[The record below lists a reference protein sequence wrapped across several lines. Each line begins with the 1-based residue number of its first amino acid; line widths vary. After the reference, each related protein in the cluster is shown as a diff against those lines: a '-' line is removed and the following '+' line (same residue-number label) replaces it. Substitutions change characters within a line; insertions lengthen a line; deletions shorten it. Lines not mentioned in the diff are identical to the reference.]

1 MMMKNLPSPDEKWTH
16 FKGDNYMIV
25 GFVWGADGDE
35 LELRVSYQAMA
46 SHDDV
51 LVGPV
56 YSRTISN
63 FLGPVDTR
71 AEARFVRCP
80 N

>member
-1 MMMKNLPSPDEKWTH
+1 MMKNLPNVGEAWKH
-16 FKGDNYMIV
+16 FKGNEYRINAFAWCAV
-25 GFVWGADGDE
+25 GDE
-35 LELRVSYQAMA
+35 LVLRVLYQKFTLR
-46 SHDDV
+46 HDDV
-51 LVGPV
+51 TGPV

-71 AEARFVRCP
+71 AVARFTKCP